1 MAFVSPLQ
9 GHIDVALSNFA
20 VKFRNPSYV
29 SDQVLTRVPVQ
40 RQSDKYWK
48 FGQEQLQALV
58 DDLRAPGAAAQR
70 ITQTLSSDTYFAD
83 DHALERLITDEERAN
98 FDAGDVEQWV
108 AETLTDKLL
117 LRKEKLFAG
126 KVTDTALVTQNVTLS
141 GTSQW
146 SDFTNSTPTE
156 DIQTGQ
162 ETIAQNAGVRANTL
176 VLGFP
181 VFSKLR
187 NHLKVVERVQNIR
200 VGVVR
205 EEDLASIFD
214 VERVLVSQALERDAS
229 GTTSFVFGKH
239 ALLCYVSPTPAFG
252 EPSFGK
258 SFVWAGAPGST
269 GGFIVEIGRAA
280 PVSRKADEMA
290 VHFYYDQKIT
300 AVESGYL
307 IEDAVA

>member
-29 SDQVLTRVPVQ
+29 SDQVFTRVPVQ
-40 RQSDKYWK
+40 RQSDKYWR
-48 FGQEQLQALV
+48 FGREALQALV

-70 ITQTLSSDTYFAD
+70 ITQTLSPDTYFAE

-98 FDAGDVEQWV
+98 FDAGDVEQWTT
-108 AETLTDKLL
+108 ETLTDKLL
-117 LRKEKLFAG
+117 LRKEKLFAQM
-126 KVTDTALVTQNVTLS
+126 VTDPLQVTQNLALA
-141 GTSQW
+141 GTTQW
-146 SDFTNSTPTE
+146 SDFVNSTPTE
-156 DIQTGQ
+156 DIQAGQ
-162 ETIAQNAGVRANTL
+162 EVIAKNAGVRANTL
-176 VLGFP
+176 VLGFS
-181 VFSKLR
+181 VFSRLR
-187 NHLKVVERVQNIR
+187 NHPKVVERVQNIR

-214 VERVLVSQALERDAS
+214 VQRVLVAQALEVAADGS
-229 GTTSFVFGKH
+229 VDFVFGKH

-269 GGFIVEIGRAA
+269 TGFIVELGRAT
-280 PVSRKADEMA
+280 PVSRKADELA
-290 VHFYYDQKIT
+290 VHFYYDQKIA
-300 AVESGYL
+300 AVEAGYL
-307 IEDAVA
+307 IQNA

>member
-29 SDQVLTRVPVQ
+29 SDQAFTRVPVQ

-70 ITQTLSSDTYFAD
+70 VIQSLSSDTYFAD

-98 FDAGDVEQWV
+98 FDAGDVEQW
-108 AETLTDKLL
+108 AAQTLTDKLL
-117 LRKEKLFAG
+117 LRKEKLFAAL
-126 KVTDTALVTQNVTLS
+126 VTDPAKVTQNVTLS
-141 GTSQW
+141 GTAQW
-146 SDFTNSTPTE
+146 SDFTNSKPTE
-156 DIQTGQ
+156 DVQAGQ
-162 ETIAQNAGVRANTL
+162 ETIAKNSGVRANTL
-176 VLGFP
+176 ILGFP

-187 NHLKVVERVQNIR
+187 NHPRIVERVQNIR

-205 EEDLASIFD
+205 EEDLASLFD
-214 VERVLVSQALERDAS
+214 VQQVLVAQAIEVDAAS
-229 GTTSFVFGKH
+229 AVNFVFGKH
-239 ALLCYVSPTPAFG
+239 AVLAYVSPTPAFG

-269 GGFIVEIGRAA
+269 SGFIVEIGRAA
-280 PVSRKADEMA
+280 PTSRKADEIA

-300 AVESGYL
+300 AVEAGYL
-307 IEDAVA
+307 IKNAVA

>member
-20 VKFRNPSYV
+20 VKFRNPAYV
-29 SDQVLTRVPVQ
+29 SDQVFTRVPVQ
-40 RQSDKYWK
+40 RQSDKYWR
-48 FGQEQLQALV
+48 FGKEQLQALI

-70 ITQTLSSDTYFAD
+70 VTQTLSAETYFAE

-108 AETLTDKLL
+108 TETLADKLL
-117 LRKEKLFAG
+117 LRKEKLFAAA
-126 KVTDTALVTQNVTLS
+126 VTDTAQVTQNVTLS
-141 GTSQW
+141 GTAQW

-156 DIQTGQ
+156 NIQTGQ

-176 VLGFP
+176 ILGFP

-187 NHLKVVERVQNIR
+187 NNPKVVERVQNIR

-214 VERVLVSQALERDAS
+214 VQRVLVSQALEVDAA
-229 GTTSFVFGKH
+229 GNVGFVFGKH
-239 ALLCYVSPTPAFG
+239 AVLAYVSPTPAFG

-258 SFVWAGAPGST
+258 TFVWAGAPGST
-269 GGFIVEIGRAA
+269 NGFIVELGRAT
-280 PVSRKADEMA
+280 PVSRKADELA

-300 AVESGYL
+300 AVEAAYL

>member
-20 VKFRNPSYV
+20 VKFRNPAYV
-29 SDQVLTRVPVQ
+29 SDQVFTRVPVQ
-40 RQSDKYWK
+40 RQSDKYWR
-48 FGQEQLQALV
+48 FGKEQLQALI

-70 ITQTLSSDTYFAD
+70 VTQTLSAETYFAE

-108 AETLTDKLL
+108 TETLADKLL
-117 LRKEKLFAG
+117 LRKEKLFAAA
-126 KVTDTALVTQNVTLS
+126 VTDTAQVTQNVTLS
-141 GTSQW
+141 GTAQW
-146 SDFTNSTPTE
+146 SDFTNSIPTE

-176 VLGFP
+176 ILGFP

-187 NHLKVVERVQNIR
+187 NNPKVVERVQNIR

-214 VERVLVSQALERDAS
+214 VQRVLVSQALEVDAA
-229 GTTSFVFGKH
+229 GNVGFVFGKH
-239 ALLCYVSPTPAFG
+239 AVLAYVSPTPAFG

-258 SFVWAGAPGST
+258 TFVWAGAPGST
-269 GGFIVEIGRAA
+269 NGFIVELGRAT
-280 PVSRKADEMA
+280 PVSRKADELA

-300 AVESGYL
+300 AVEAAYL

>member
-20 VKFRNPSYV
+20 VKFRNPAYV
-29 SDQVLTRVPVQ
+29 SDQVFTRVPVQ
-40 RQSDKYWK
+40 RQSDKYWR
-48 FGQEQLQALV
+48 FGKEQLQALI
-58 DDLRAPGAAAQR
+58 DDLRAPGAAAQPV
-70 ITQTLSSDTYFAD
+70 TQTLSAETYFAE

-108 AETLTDKLL
+108 TETLTDKLL
-117 LRKEKLFAG
+117 LRKEKLFAAA
-126 KVTDTALVTQNVTLS
+126 VTDTAQVTQNVTLS
-141 GTSQW
+141 GTAQW

-156 DIQTGQ
+156 NIQTGQ

-176 VLGFP
+176 ILGFP

-187 NHLKVVERVQNIR
+187 NHPKVVERVQNIR

-214 VERVLVSQALERDAS
+214 VQRVLVSQALEVDAA
-229 GTTSFVFGKH
+229 GNVGFVFGKH
-239 ALLCYVSPTPAFG
+239 AVLAYVSPTPAFG

-258 SFVWAGAPGST
+258 TFVWAGAPGST
-269 GGFIVEIGRAA
+269 NGFIVELGRAT
-280 PVSRKADEMA
+280 PVSRKADELA

-300 AVESGYL
+300 AVEAAYL

>member
-29 SDQVLTRVPVQ
+29 SDQVFTRVPVQ
-40 RQSDKYWK
+40 RQSDKYWQ
-48 FGQEQLQALV
+48 FGKEQMQALV
-58 DDLRAPGAAAQR
+58 DDTRAFGAAAQR
-70 ITQTLSSDTYFAD
+70 VDQSLSSQTYFAE
-83 DHALERLITDEERAN
+83 DHALERLITDEERSN
-98 FDAGDVEQWV
+98 FDAGDIEQWV

-117 LRKEKLFAG
+117 LRKEKLFAAA
-126 KVTDTALVTQNVTLS
+126 VTDTTKVTQNTTLS
-141 GTSQW
+141 GTAQW
-146 SDFTNSTPTE
+146 SDFANATPTE

-162 ETIAQNAGVRANTL
+162 EAIAQNAGVRANTL

-187 NHLKVVERVQNIR
+187 NHPKVVERVQNIR

-205 EEDLASIFD
+205 EEDLAALFD
-214 VERVLVSQALERDAS
+214 VERVIVSQALEVDAA
-229 GTTSFVFGKH
+229 GAVSFVFGKH
-239 ALLCYVSPTPAFG
+239 ALLCYVNQTPNFG

-269 GGFIVEIGRAA
+269 DGFIVEIGRAT

-300 AVESGYL
+300 AVEAAYL
-307 IEDAVA
+307 IENAVA

>member
-20 VKFRNPSYV
+20 VKFRNPAYV
-29 SDQVLTRVPVQ
+29 ADRVFTRVPVQ
-40 RQSDKYWK
+40 RQSDKYWR
-48 FGQEQLQALV
+48 FGKEQLQALL

-70 ITQTLSSDTYFAD
+70 VTQTLSPDTYFAE

-98 FDAGDVEQWV
+98 FDAGDVEQW
-108 AETLTDKLL
+108 ATETLTDKIL
-117 LRKEKLFAG
+117 LRKEKLFASL
-126 KVTDTALVTQNVTLS
+126 VTDPAQVTQNVALA

-146 SDFTNSTPTE
+146 SDFANSKPTE
-156 DIQTGQ
+156 DLQTGQ
-162 ETIAQNAGVRANTL
+162 EIIAKNAGVRANTL
-176 VLGFP
+176 ILGFP

-187 NHLKVVERVQNIR
+187 NHPKVVERVQNIR

-214 VERVLVSQALERDAS
+214 VQQVLVTQALEVDAA
-229 GTTSFVFGKH
+229 GAVDFVFGKH
-239 ALLCYVSPTPAFG
+239 AVLCYVSPTPAFG

-269 GGFIVEIGRAA
+269 NGFIVELGRAT
-280 PVSRKADEMA
+280 PVSRKADEVA

-300 AVESGYL
+300 AVEAGYL
-307 IEDAVA
+307 IQNAVA

>member
-20 VKFRNPSYV
+20 VKFRNPAYV
-29 SDQVLTRVPVQ
+29 SDQVFTRVPVQ
-40 RQSDKYWK
+40 RQSDKYWR
-48 FGQEQLQALV
+48 FGKEQLQALI

-70 ITQTLSSDTYFAD
+70 VTQTLSAETYFAE

-108 AETLTDKLL
+108 TETLTDKLL
-117 LRKEKLFAG
+117 LRKEKLFAAA
-126 KVTDTALVTQNVTLS
+126 VTDTAQVTQNVTLS
-141 GTSQW
+141 GTAQW

-176 VLGFP
+176 ILGFP

-187 NHLKVVERVQNIR
+187 NNPKVVERVQNIR

-214 VERVLVSQALERDAS
+214 VQRVLVSQALEVDAA
-229 GTTSFVFGKH
+229 GNVGFVFGKH
-239 ALLCYVSPTPAFG
+239 AVLAYVSPTPAFG

-258 SFVWAGAPGST
+258 TFVWAGAPGST
-269 GGFIVEIGRAA
+269 NGFIVELGRAT
-280 PVSRKADEMA
+280 PVSRKADELA

-300 AVESGYL
+300 AVEAAYL

>member
-20 VKFRNPSYV
+20 VKFRNPAYV
-29 SDQVLTRVPVQ
+29 SDQVFTRVPVQ
-40 RQSDKYWK
+40 RQSDKYWR
-48 FGQEQLQALV
+48 FGKEQLQALI

-70 ITQTLSSDTYFAD
+70 VTQTLSAETYFAE

-108 AETLTDKLL
+108 TETLADKLL
-117 LRKEKLFAG
+117 LRKEKLFAAA
-126 KVTDTALVTQNVTLS
+126 VTDTAQVTQNVTLS
-141 GTSQW
+141 GTAQW
-146 SDFTNSTPTE
+146 SDFTNSIPTE
-156 DIQTGQ
+156 NIQTGQ

-176 VLGFP
+176 ILGFP

-187 NHLKVVERVQNIR
+187 NNPKVVERVQNIR

-214 VERVLVSQALERDAS
+214 VQRVLVSQALEVDAA
-229 GTTSFVFGKH
+229 GNVGFVFGKH
-239 ALLCYVSPTPAFG
+239 AVLAYVSPTPAFG

-258 SFVWAGAPGST
+258 TFVWAGAPGST
-269 GGFIVEIGRAA
+269 NGFIVELGRAT
-280 PVSRKADEMA
+280 PVSRKADELA

-300 AVESGYL
+300 AVEAAYL

>member
-20 VKFRNPSYV
+20 VKFRNPAYV
-29 SDQVLTRVPVQ
+29 SDQVFTRVPVQ
-40 RQSDKYWK
+40 RQSDKYWR
-48 FGQEQLQALV
+48 FGKEQLQALI

-70 ITQTLSSDTYFAD
+70 VTQTLSAETYFAE

-108 AETLTDKLL
+108 TETLTDKLL
-117 LRKEKLFAG
+117 LRKEKLFAAA
-126 KVTDTALVTQNVTLS
+126 VTDTAQVTQNVTLS
-141 GTSQW
+141 GTAQW
-146 SDFTNSTPTE
+146 SDFTNSIPTE
-156 DIQTGQ
+156 NIQTGQ

-176 VLGFP
+176 ILGFP

-187 NHLKVVERVQNIR
+187 NHPKVVERVQNIR

-214 VERVLVSQALERDAS
+214 VQRVLVSQALEVDAA
-229 GTTSFVFGKH
+229 GNVGFVFGKH
-239 ALLCYVSPTPAFG
+239 AVLAYVSPTPAFG

-258 SFVWAGAPGST
+258 TFVWAGAPGST
-269 GGFIVEIGRAA
+269 NGFIVELGRAT
-280 PVSRKADEMA
+280 PVSRKADELA

-300 AVESGYL
+300 AVEAAYL

>member
-20 VKFRNPSYV
+20 VKFRNPAYV
-29 SDQVLTRVPVQ
+29 SDQVFTRVPVQ
-40 RQSDKYWK
+40 RQSDKYWR
-48 FGQEQLQALV
+48 FGKEQLQALI

-70 ITQTLSSDTYFAD
+70 VTQTLSAETYFAE

-108 AETLTDKLL
+108 TETLTDKLL
-117 LRKEKLFAG
+117 LRKEKLFAAA
-126 KVTDTALVTQNVTLS
+126 VTDTAQVTQNVTLS
-141 GTSQW
+141 GTAQW

-162 ETIAQNAGVRANTL
+162 ETIARNAGVRANTL
-176 VLGFP
+176 ILGFP

-187 NHLKVVERVQNIR
+187 NHPKVVERVQNIR

-214 VERVLVSQALERDAS
+214 VQRVLVSQALEVDAA
-229 GTTSFVFGKH
+229 GNVGFVFGKH
-239 ALLCYVSPTPAFG
+239 AVLAYVSPTPAFG

-258 SFVWAGAPGST
+258 TFVWAGAPGST
-269 GGFIVEIGRAA
+269 NGFIVELGRAT
-280 PVSRKADEMA
+280 PVSRKADELA

-300 AVESGYL
+300 AVEAAYL

>member
-9 GHIDVALSNFA
+9 GHIDVALSNFS

-29 SDQVLTRVPVQ
+29 SDQVFTRVPVQ

-48 FGQEQLQALV
+48 FGQEQLQALT
-58 DDLRAPGAAAQR
+58 DDLRAPGASAQR
-70 ITQTLSSDTYFAD
+70 VTQSLSSQTYFAE
-83 DHALERLITDEERAN
+83 DHALERLITDEERSN
-98 FDAGDVEQWV
+98 FDAGDIEQWV
-108 AETLTDKLL
+108 AETLTDKIL
-117 LRKEKLFAG
+117 LRKEKLFAAA
-126 KVTDTALVTQNVTLS
+126 VTDTAQVTQNTTLS
-141 GTSQW
+141 GTAQW
-146 SDFTNSTPTE
+146 SDFTNSTPTD

-187 NHLKVVERVQNIR
+187 NHPKVVERVQNVRI
-200 VGVVR
+200 GVVR
-205 EEDLASIFD
+205 EEDLASLFD
-214 VERVLVSQALERDAS
+214 VERVIVSQALEVDAGGS
-229 GTTSFVFGKH
+229 VGFVFGKH
-239 ALLCYVSPTPAFG
+239 ALLCYVSPTANFG

-269 GGFIVEIGRAA
+269 DGFIVEMGRAA

-300 AVESGYL
+300 AVEAAYL

>member
-20 VKFRNPSYV
+20 VKFRNPAYV
-29 SDQVLTRVPVQ
+29 SDQVFTRVPVQ
-40 RQSDKYWK
+40 RQSDKYWR
-48 FGQEQLQALV
+48 FGKEQLQALI

-70 ITQTLSSDTYFAD
+70 VTQTLSAETYFAE

-108 AETLTDKLL
+108 TETLTDKLL
-117 LRKEKLFAG
+117 LRKEKLFAAA
-126 KVTDTALVTQNVTLS
+126 VTDTAQVTQNVTLS
-141 GTSQW
+141 GTAQW

-156 DIQTGQ
+156 NIQTGQ

-176 VLGFP
+176 ILGFP

-187 NHLKVVERVQNIR
+187 NHPKVVERVQNIR

-214 VERVLVSQALERDAS
+214 VQRVLVSQALEVDAA
-229 GTTSFVFGKH
+229 GNVGFVFGKH
-239 ALLCYVSPTPAFG
+239 AVLAYVSPTPAFG

-258 SFVWAGAPGST
+258 TFVWAGAPGST
-269 GGFIVEIGRAA
+269 NGFIVELGRAT
-280 PVSRKADEMA
+280 PVSRKADELA

-300 AVESGYL
+300 AVEAAYL